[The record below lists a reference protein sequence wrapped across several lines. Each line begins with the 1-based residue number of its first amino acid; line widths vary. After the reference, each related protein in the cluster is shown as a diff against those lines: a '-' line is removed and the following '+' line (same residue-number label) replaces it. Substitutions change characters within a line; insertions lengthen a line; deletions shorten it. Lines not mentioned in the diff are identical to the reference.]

1 MSVRQRALFSLLLLL
16 AVAVGLFLLFPVALT
31 FLEMAARSV
40 KYLWWLILLVGLGVW
55 LIWSGSRKS

>member
-1 MSVRQRALFSLLLLL
+1 MSVRQRALFSLLLLI

-31 FLEMAARSV
+31 FLETAARSI
-40 KYLWWLILLVGLGVW
+40 KYLWWLILLIGLGVW